1 MVFKTLVGSSKRVSK
16 AKNYLIKWD
25 DSSRSKMQYNCK
37 QFLKQFWLN
46 DIVFEEFPI
55 AGTRLSIDFYN
66 SNKKIAVEV
75 QGGQHLKYT
84 PHFHGKSKQTFLSQV
99 RRDNDKQEFCK
110 INNIKLVEVY
120 PGDELSTKL
129 FSSFGVYL

>member
-120 PGDELSTKL
+120 PGDELSKEL

>member
-16 AKNYLIKWD
+16 AKKYLIKWD
-25 DSSRSKMQYNCK
+25 NSSRSKMQYNCK

-120 PGDELSTKL
+120 PGDELSAEL

>member
-1 MVFKTLVGSSKRVSK
+1 MVFKTLTGSSKRVSK
-16 AKNYLIKWD
+16 AKKYLIDWSGK
-25 DSSRSKMQYNCK
+25 SRSKMQYNCK
-37 QFLKQFWLN
+37 QFLKSYWLN

-66 SNKKIAVEV
+66 SNKKIAIEV

-84 PHFHGKSKQTFLSQV
+84 PHFHGKSKQTFLSQI

-110 INNIKLVEVY
+110 INDIRLVEIY
-120 PGDELSTKL
+120 PGDELSSDL
-129 FSSFGVYL
+129 FKSFGVCL